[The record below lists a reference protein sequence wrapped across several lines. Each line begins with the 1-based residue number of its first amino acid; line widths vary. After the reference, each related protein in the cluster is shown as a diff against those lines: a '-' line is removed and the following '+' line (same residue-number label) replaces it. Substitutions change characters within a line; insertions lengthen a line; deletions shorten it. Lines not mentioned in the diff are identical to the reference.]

1 MRIWLFRHRLRYIV
15 AASLLCLAFVATN
28 VTGRTEAQPRVSPP
42 VRIQR
47 TADGRPDFQGVWSL
61 ATFTPLE
68 RPKEFADRPFVTDT
82 EAADFVRR
90 RLAAV
95 NMDHRPA
102 DYNEFWNER
111 PTALARWHGKNLTS
125 LIVDPADGHVPPL
138 TLAAQAR
145 MDAVRQGRR
154 DHPAD
159 GPEDQSRVARC
170 LGAAPLSYIAGFVQ
184 VVQASDHLVF
194 LTERD
199 AAGSRRIVHLT
210 VKPHLEATLRASVG
224 DSRGRWEGDTLVVDT
239 TNYDGRFDF
248 DFLGADANL
257 HLTERFQLVDA
268 DALLEEATVDDPT
281 AFTTPWTV
289 VVPMRRA
296 NTRLFESACHE
307 GNYALRN
314 ILSGARAEEAELSH
328 RPK

>member
-1 MRIWLFRHRLRYIV
+1 MRNLVAATALLCVTFV
-15 AASLLCLAFVATN
+15 AASLV
-28 VTGRTEAQPRVSPP
+28 GRTVAQRRLPEPLRIPRTP
-42 VRIQR
+42 
-47 TADGRPDFQGVWSL
+47 DGRPDFQGIWSL

-68 RPKEFADRPFVTDT
+68 RPQEFANRPFVTDA

-145 MDAVRQGRR
+145 VDAIRQARR

-159 GPEDQSRVARC
+159 GPEDQGNTVRC
-170 LGAAPLSYIAGFVQ
+170 LSPVALFDGGLVHAVQ
-184 VVQASDHLVF
+184 TSDHLLFVR
-194 LTERD
+194 EG
-199 AAGSRRIVHLT
+199 ASRRIFHLT
-210 VKPHLEATLRASVG
+210 VRPHLAPALRSSLG
-224 DSRGRWEGDTLVVDT
+224 DSRARWDGDTLVVDT
-239 TNYDGRFDF
+239 TNYEGRLDF
-248 DFLGADANL
+248 QFLAADANL
-257 HLTERFQLVDA
+257 HIMERFQLVDA
-268 DALLEEATVDDPT
+268 DTLLEEATIDDPT
-281 AFTTPWTV
+281 AFTTSWTV
-289 VVPMRRA
+289 VYPMRRA
-296 NTRLFESACHE
+296 DTRLFESACHE

-314 ILSGARAEEAELSH
+314 ILSGARTEEAEQNR